1 MGLLLLAIAPLPY
14 SYYIFLRWAILLS
27 CCLHGYYALQKKRM
41 SALVIFIVL
50 GVLFNPFDPVYLSK
64 GLWMFIDLLAALSVF
79 IGMEDIKKGKPF

>member
-1 MGLLLLAIAPLPY
+1 
-14 SYYIFLRWAILLS
+14 
-27 CCLHGYYALQKKRM
+27 M